1 MIYLDNAATTAVHP
15 DVIAEIAYQLDSHFG
30 NPSSLY
36 DLGLESRK
44 VIDRSRS
51 VIARSLGCEPAEVYF
66 TSCGTESNNLAILGA
81 ARARKKWGNKIVVS
95 GFEHPSVQ
103 NTVSSLADEGFE
115 IVVVDPEPDGTLD
128 LDKILNVVD
137 SKTVLVC
144 CMRVNNEVGSMIDTP
159 LLAKKV
165 KMINRRTAFHC
176 DAVQS
181 FLKHSTDLN
190 GMIDTL
196 SISAHK
202 IHGPKGIGALYIRK
216 GFNISSVQFGG
227 GQEKGLRS
235 GTENVPY
242 AAGFAKAVE
251 LLRKNPYS
259 SEKVQ
264 AVQDRLWEGIRY
276 LPGIIRNSPDHC
288 TPFILNIS
296 VCGIRSETV
305 LHFLEERGIYVSSG
319 SACSHGARSHTLEAM
334 GINTDLI
341 DSAIRFS
348 FDGNNNLSEI
358 DTVVNAVRDAVNTLE
373 RRG

>member
-196 SISAHK
+196 SISE
-202 IHGPKGIGALYIRK
+202 GYR
-216 GFNISSVQFGG
+216 SVI
-227 GQEKGLRS
+227 
-235 GTENVPY
+235 
-242 AAGFAKAVE
+242 
-251 LLRKNPYS
+251 YS
-259 SEKVQ
+259 K
-264 AVQDRLWEGIRY
+264 
-276 LPGIIRNSPDHC
+276 
-288 TPFILNIS
+288 
-296 VCGIRSETV
+296 
-305 LHFLEERGIYVSSG
+305 
-319 SACSHGARSHTLEAM
+319 
-334 GINTDLI
+334 
-341 DSAIRFS
+341 RF
-348 FDGNNNLSEI
+348 
-358 DTVVNAVRDAVNTLE
+358 
-373 RRG
+373 